1 MLSLATT
8 LQQPTTKLTLH
19 AHQNALHTHHYPLTT
34 KKKHIGASGG
44 KMAQD
49 VEMV

>member
-19 AHQNALHTHHYPLTT
+19 AHQNALPTHY
-34 KKKHIGASGG
+34 KKHIGASGG

-49 VEMV
+49 VGMV